1 MRHVSL
7 LKKHG
12 FSPTDTQR
20 AVSRIAHLEDVTE
33 RGDFAVFLHQEH
45 VIAQHRDKWFSTRP
59 DDPRRPFLNLN
70 YAMNQKNIS
79 RLVRRNRSLTS

>member
-12 FSPTDTQR
+12 LRPADTEW

-33 RGDFAVFLHQEH
+33 RGDLAVFLCQKH
-45 VIAQHRDKWFSTRP
+45 VIAQHRDKWFSVSP
-59 DDPRRPFLNLN
+59 DDPPQGLPEPEP
-70 YAMNQKNIS
+70 
-79 RLVRRNRSLTS
+79 